1 MARKIITSCGLAC
14 SMAPL
19 IQGKIEERLKEEG
32 VTDVTVVAAKV
43 PELGT
48 VTEGALCIVTT
59 MKIHQDYGVPVI
71 DGTEFIMGGDGQ
83 ETLDQVMAIV
93 NA

>member
-1 MARKIITSCGLAC
+1 MTRKIITSCGLAC

-19 IQGKIEERLKEEG
+19 IATKIEERLKAEG
-32 VTDVTVVAAKV
+32 VTDVKVVTAKV
-43 PELGT
+43 PELAS
-48 VTEGALCIVTT
+48 VAEDALCIVTT

-83 ETLDQVMAIV
+83 ETLDQVMKIV

>member
-1 MARKIITSCGLAC
+1 MGKKIITSCGLAC

-19 IQGKIEERLKEEG
+19 IATKIQERLKEEG
-32 VTDVTVVAAKV
+32 IRDIEVVTAKV
-43 PELGT
+43 PELSS
-48 VTEGALCIVTT
+48 VVEGAICIVTT

-71 DGTEFIMGGDGQ
+71 DGTEFIMGGDGR
-83 ETLDQVMAIV
+83 ETLDKVLELV